1 MEKIK
6 AETEE
11 KTVVST
17 RVKGQKDWQDTE
29 ITTQPFTVICHQPD
43 ISVKPKDDFL
53 DMNPEVTVYHGERVN
68 NIDPMAAE
76 WIEHI
81 LGYPLV
87 DKEDREIADKHVIG
101 LCDLSVKLT
110 AKGAGK
116 IFVSLP
122 ETYLHPKQVLNIS
135 DFFIAL
141 NKGKFIDSKFIIDP
155 PKK

>member
-6 AETEE
+6 VESKE
-11 KTVVST
+11 KTIVST
-17 RVKGQKDWQDTE
+17 RSKGEKEWKDTE
-29 ITTQPFTVICHQPD
+29 IDTQPMTFICHKGD
-43 ISVKPKDDFL
+43 IEVKPKDDFL
-53 DMNPEVTVYHGERVN
+53 EMNPEVTVYHGERVN

-87 DKEDREIADKHVIG
+87 DKEDRAMSDKHVIG

-116 IFVSLP
+116 LFVSLP
-122 ETYLHPKQVLNIS
+122 ETYLHPAQVANIS
-135 DFFIAL
+135 DFFITL
-141 NKGKFIDSKFIIDP
+141 NKGKFIDGKFIIDP